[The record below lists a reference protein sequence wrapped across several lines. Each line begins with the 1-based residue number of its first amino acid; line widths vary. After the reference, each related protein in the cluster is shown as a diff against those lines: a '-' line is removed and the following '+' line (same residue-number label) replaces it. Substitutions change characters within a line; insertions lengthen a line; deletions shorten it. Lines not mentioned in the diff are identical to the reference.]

1 MGFALTALVLTWE
14 GLLLAWTTS
23 ATSCILQ
30 NPNTNAN
37 MDDRSNVITTPL
49 QVSCKTEAYTW

>member
-1 MGFALTALVLTWE
+1 MGFALTVLVLTWE

-23 ATSCILQ
+23 ASSILQ

-37 MDDRSNVITTPL
+37 MDDRSNDITIPL
-49 QVSCKTEAYTW
+49 QVSCKTEAYAL